1 MVVGRVFLAVPLG
14 GEIALAIGDRLA
26 GVPGRVVPASN
37 LHLTLRFLGQV
48 DHSRYERFLAALDQ
62 ERLGSSFG
70 VSLGDW
76 GAFPNPRRAT
86 VLWLAVVDGA
96 DRLAELAD
104 LAEEAALTAGLG
116 AEERPFRPH
125 LTVSRIRPPADLT
138 GTSVTGRGIRWR
150 CREVVMYRSHLVRG
164 GARYEPLDVFPLSR

>member
-1 MVVGRVFLAVPLG
+1 VVVGRVFLAVPLP

-26 GVPGRVVPASN
+26 GVPGRVVPSSN

-48 DHSRYERFLAALDQ
+48 DQLGYERFLGALYQ
-62 ERLGSSFG
+62 AHLGASFG

-86 VLWLAVVDGA
+86 VLWLAVVEGV
-96 DRLAELAD
+96 DRLGELAEV
-104 LAEEAALTAGLG
+104 AEEAALRAGLG
-116 AEERPFRPH
+116 AEERPFQPH

-138 GTSVTGRGIRWR
+138 GTGLSGRGIRWR